1 MRVDG
6 LGPVTQR
13 SRLVHL
19 EREGDAE
26 KSRKR
31 FWVFHSVDSIT
42 ITAVL
47 LKHSLLCDK
56 LSQKQPDRSFFCF
69 GITGIGLN

>member
-6 LGPVTQR
+6 RGPVMQR
-13 SRLVHL
+13 SCLVRL
-19 EREGDAE
+19 ERDGVAE
-26 KSRKR
+26 KIRKTFR
-31 FWVFHSVDSIT
+31 IFHSVDSIT